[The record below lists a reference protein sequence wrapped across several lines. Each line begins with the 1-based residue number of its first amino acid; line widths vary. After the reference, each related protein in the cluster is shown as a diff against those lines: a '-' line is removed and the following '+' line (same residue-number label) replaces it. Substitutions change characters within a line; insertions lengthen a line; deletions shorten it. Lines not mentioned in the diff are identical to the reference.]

1 MLEAGESFAVP
12 PTATAPTLTTAKA
25 EALRITVGTA
35 TAPPVGPAA
44 TRVSNVSLLG
54 PALLKGPAARRR
66 RPGHRRATA
75 PGRSPGAAPGR
86 AGANPRGE
94 QQRRARRPD
103 PMIARSIQALVSGRG
118 PSSPPTP
125 IPTGFAMRLPL
136 FALSATALALTA
148 APAAAQRQTTPEQR
162 IDRLEKQVRQM
173 SRQVFP
179 KGQPADTAGFSDEPA
194 ASLTQA
200 NQLSARLDAIESQMA
215 QVVRASE
222 ENGNRLATMEAE
234 LARLRADQDR
244 RLRAIETGS
253 GDGPATASDTDQPVE
268 SDEPPPAPRPRT
280 ETPRSTSAAAI
291 DGAEAAYDAG
301 FRLWEAKKY
310 DSAIAALRKM
320 IAAYPDHRRVSW
332 ANNLIGRAWL
342 DKGQYR
348 TAAEVL
354 LANYRAN
361 KAGER
366 APDSLYYLGQ
376 ASMKLGQPTQACKAY
391 AELENEYGSN
401 IRPAL
406 RTLLPAARAEAKCR

>member
-1 MLEAGESFAVP
+1 
-12 PTATAPTLTTAKA
+12 
-25 EALRITVGTA
+25 
-35 TAPPVGPAA
+35 
-44 TRVSNVSLLG
+44 
-54 PALLKGPAARRR
+54 
-66 RPGHRRATA
+66 
-75 PGRSPGAAPGR
+75 
-86 AGANPRGE
+86 
-94 QQRRARRPD
+94 
-103 PMIARSIQALVSGRG
+103 
-118 PSSPPTP
+118 
-125 IPTGFAMRLPL
+125 MRLPL
-136 FALSATALALTA
+136 LALSAAALAFSAT
-148 APAAAQRQTTPEQR
+148 PAAAQRQTTPEQR

-200 NQLSARLDAIESQMA
+200 NQLSARLDALESQMS

-244 RLRAIETGS
+244 RLRAIESGS
-253 GDGPATASDTDQPVE
+253 GDGPATASDADQPVE
-268 SDEPPPAPRPRT
+268 ADEPPPAPRPRT
-280 ETPRSTSAAAI
+280 ETPRSTPAATL

-320 IAAYPDHRRVSW
+320 VAAYPDHRRVSW

-354 LANYRAN
+354 LANYRGN